1 MFAPY
6 AIVVAALL
14 FCGVEAPERQ
24 AWGIQDVAPLCSS
37 AFGIPWPE

>member
-14 FCGVEAPERQ
+14 FCGV
-24 AWGIQDVAPLCSS
+24 S
-37 AFGIPWPE
+37 AFVWMTTVDNLDR